1 MHVLS
6 SECPIKRSTHK
17 INNCVRDGTED
28 SQSSEL
34 RFVSYREKVEINMLL
49 V

>member
-1 MHVLS
+1 M
-6 SECPIKRSTHK
+6 THK
-17 INNCVRDGTED
+17 KDLHTNINNYIRDGAKD

-34 RFVSYREKVEINMLL
+34 RFVNYAEKVEINMLL